1 MNIKKLIIAILLVL
15 IVLTALS
22 FLLMSILNF
31 PRMRLIFFTVHFV
44 LYVYTII
51 FCVFFWIVSIGVWTL
66 IPQTTKDR
74 LALNK
79 ERYHT
84 VSFISLL
91 LLILLLWISNHYLYD
106 YSFGLSSLLGGL
118 GITLLALSVAFTI
131 LSPQKRKPTH
141 LLWAA
146 FLILLLVISSIVTL
160 GPSDSREGERGK
172 ILATPLQNASVA
184 PTGKT
189 TSYRGV
195 TIYNPAKAYK
205 GLNLYSHLETP
216 RSFLMD
222 MQGQVV
228 HTWNPNPALK
238 KNVKWYHI
246 ELTREGDLIML
257 SPKLKMMH
265 VALNSEIKWVN
276 HSHFHHD
283 LDIADNGDIYSVSH
297 QFEQAWFS
305 VTPLP
310 IGNQYL
316 TVLSPDGKIKKK
328 VSLYKIFKDRIPPD
342 KISHLRRW
350 LFSPRAYLNRLEELL
365 IPPRRVDGAPTNI
378 LHCNSVEIIRKDLN
392 EHFRKGRLLLSLRH
406 LDLVGVID
414 LEEERLIWDWG
425 QGQLEK
431 PHHPTLLEN
440 GNILIF
446 DNGNDRKYT
455 RIVELNPVSRQ
466 IVWEYKA
473 DPPESF
479 YTSWGGSN
487 QRLPNGNT
495 LIVDTGEGRAFE
507 VTKEGEVVW
516 EFYNPN
522 VKPGNKERSSIYR
535 MMRIT
540 DEDAYPFLR
549 KILDRPR

>member
-1 MNIKKLIIAILLVL
+1 MNIKKLIIAVLLVL

-22 FLLMSILNF
+22 FILMGILNLE
-31 PRMRLIFFTVHFV
+31 RIRLIFFTLHLV
-44 LYVYTII
+44 LYLYTII
-51 FCVFFWIVSIGVWTL
+51 FFVFFWIFSICVWTL
-66 IPQTTKDR
+66 IPQPTKNR

-79 ERYHT
+79 DRCQT

-91 LLILLLWISNHYLYD
+91 LLILLLWISNHYLYY
-106 YSFGLSSLLGGL
+106 YSFGLSSLLGDL

-131 LSPQKRKPTH
+131 LSPQNRKSAH
-141 LLWAA
+141 LLGSA
-146 FLILLLVISSIVTL
+146 FLILSLLISSIVTL
-160 GPSDSREGERGK
+160 GHEGSPEGGQRK
-172 ILATPLQNASVA
+172 SMATPAQNSSID
-184 PTGKT
+184 PTGKL
-189 TSYRGV
+189 TSSRGV
-195 TIYNPAKAYK
+195 TLHNPAKAYK

-216 RSFLMD
+216 ETFLMD
-222 MQGQVV
+222 MQGQVL
-228 HTWNPNPALK
+228 HTWNPKPDLK
-238 KNVKWYHI
+238 KNYKWYHI

-257 SPKLKMMH
+257 SPKLKMMR

-283 LDIADNGDIYSVSH
+283 LAIADNGDIYSLSH

-328 VSLYKIFKDRIPPD
+328 VSLFKIFKDRIPPD

-378 LHCNSVEIIRKDLN
+378 LHCNSVEIIRKDMN
-392 EHFRKGRLLLSLRH
+392 EHFRKGRLLISLRH

-414 LEEERLIWDWG
+414 LEEERLVWDWG

-446 DNGNDRKYT
+446 DNGNYRNYS
-455 RIVELNPVSRQ
+455 RVVELNPVSRQ

-522 VKPGNKERSSIYR
+522 VKPGGKERSPIYR

-549 KILDRPR
+549 EILDRPR